1 MMPAKKNNPK
11 YQTKKGQLKP
21 EEKVLKAHLIKDV
34 NVVEFKVYVVRHG
47 KEEETFGGGAVKKE
61 DLTRVAMELS
71 EFAHQLELS
80 EAEEKG
86 YRHAIDEREN
96 EDQNQD
102 NNDDQNEDDLNDD
115 ENEQQDDDQEQDQ
128 EDDE

>member
-11 YQTKKGQLKP
+11 YQTEKGQLKP
-21 EEKVLKAHLIKDV
+21 GEKVVKAYLLQDV
-34 NVVEFKVYVVRHG
+34 NVVEFKVCVVRHG

-61 DLTRVAMELS
+61 DLTRVAAELS
-71 EFAHQLELS
+71 EFARQLELS

-86 YRHAIDEREN
+86 YRRAIDEREN

-102 NNDDQNEDDLNDD
+102 DDENQNEDDLNDD

>member
-1 MMPAKKNNPK
+1 MNEAKKNNPK

-80 EAEEKG
+80 EAEEQG
-86 YRHAIDEREN
+86 YRRAKDEEN

-102 NNDDQNEDDLNDD
+102 DDENQNEDDLNDD
-115 ENEQQDDDQEQDQ
+115 ENEQQDDNQEEDEQD
-128 EDDE
+128 DE

>member
-1 MMPAKKNNPK
+1 M
-11 YQTKKGQLKP
+11 
-21 EEKVLKAHLIKDV
+21 

-61 DLTRVAMELS
+61 DLTRVATELS
-71 EFAHQLELS
+71 EFAHQLEIS

-86 YRHAIDEREN
+86 YRRAIDEQ
-96 EDQNQD
+96 EDQNQNQDDDD
-102 NNDDQNEDDLNDD
+102 NQNEDDLNDD
-115 ENEQQDDDQEQDQ
+115 ENEQQDDDEEQNQ

>member
-21 EEKVLKAHLIKDV
+21 GEKVVKAYLLKDV
-34 NVVEFKVYVVRHG
+34 NVVEFKVCVVRHG
-47 KEEETFGGGAVKKE
+47 KEEEAFGGGAVKKE
-61 DLTRVAMELS
+61 DLTRVAADLAQ
-71 EFAHQLELS
+71 FAHQFELS

-86 YRHAIDEREN
+86 YRRAIDEQ
-96 EDQNQD
+96 EDQNQ
-102 NNDDQNEDDLNDD
+102 NQDDDENQNEDDQYDD